1 MVQTKTGRLIT
12 AYPTGHGHGPII
24 MQISDD
30 EGETW
35 TEKKDIPAS
44 FATCQETPTLY
55 TLDMGN
61 GKERIML
68 ISACPN
74 WDLQRGGWDTA
85 YSDDD
90 GETWTEYKNH
100 WPSFDG
106 AEKKHTIVA
115 MASLVQLKDEQGNY
129 IQKWM
134 GVFHDY
140 GYVNFKSY
148 LTFDEDGNE
157 QWSEPERYFS

>member
-1 MVQTKTGRLIT
+1 MKKAPNTPRQYLGQPDMVQTKTGRLIT

-61 GKERIML
+61 EKKELML

-85 YSDDD
+85 YSDD
-90 GETWTEYKNH
+90 TEKLGQN
-100 WPSFDG
+100 DRITG
-106 AEKKHTIVA
+106 
-115 MASLVQLKDEQGNY
+115 LL
-129 IQKWM
+129 
-134 GVFHDY
+134 
-140 GYVNFKSY
+140 
-148 LTFDEDGNE
+148 
-157 QWSEPERYFS
+157 

>member
-1 MVQTKTGRLIT
+1 MSIGKGNERDKYLKDIEKAPNTPRQYLGQPDMVQTKTGRLIT

-90 GETWTEYKNH
+90 GETWTE
-100 WPSFDG
+100 
-106 AEKKHTIVA
+106 I
-115 MASLVQLKDEQGNY
+115 QDENLSDFIATYGNDTMVSD
-129 IQKWM
+129 I
-134 GVFHDY
+134 Y
-140 GYVNFKSY
+140 GDTSSD
-148 LTFDEDGNE
+148 T
-157 QWSEPERYFS
+157 P

>member
-1 MVQTKTGRLIT
+1 MVLVALPKIQLRGANSVTGLNQPLIVVDGV
-12 AYPTGHGHGPII
+12 PMDNFTGA
-24 MQISDD
+24 SNN
-30 EGETW
+30 
-35 TEKKDIPAS
+35 DIDNP
-44 FATCQETPTLY
+44 

-106 AEKKHTIVA
+106 AEKKTYNR
-115 MASLVQLKDEQGNY
+115 SNG
-129 IQKWM
+129 
-134 GVFHDY
+134 
-140 GYVNFKSY
+140 KSCAVK
-148 LTFDEDGNE
+148 
-157 QWSEPERYFS
+157 R